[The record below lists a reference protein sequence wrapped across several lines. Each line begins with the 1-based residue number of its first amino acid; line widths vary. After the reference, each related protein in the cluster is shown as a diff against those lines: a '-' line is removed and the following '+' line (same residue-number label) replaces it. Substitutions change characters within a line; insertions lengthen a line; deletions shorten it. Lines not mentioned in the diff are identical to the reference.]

1 MKSPSLSEIRSTL
14 RDLTPDEVAELTL
27 RLARFKKENKELISY
42 LLYSAQNEHVFVQ
55 EVKAELD
62 TEFKSV
68 NKTNLYQAKKTIRK
82 ILRLINKYCRYSN
95 SRQTEAELRIFFC
108 KRLNSLGI
116 GFRNSQVLLNLYT
129 NQVKK
134 IHTTVATLHEDLRF
148 DFAEELEK
156 L

>member
-1 MKSPSLSEIRSTL
+1 MKSPALSEIRSTIRAL
-14 RDLTPDEVAELTL
+14 DPDEVAELVL

-42 LLYSAQNEHVFVQ
+42 LLYSAHNEHVFVE

-62 TEFKSV
+62 TEFKAV

-82 ILRLINKYCRYSN
+82 ILRLINKFCRYSQ
-95 SRQTEAELRIFFC
+95 SKQTEAELRIYFC
-108 KRLNSLGI
+108 KTLNGLGI
-116 GFRNSQVLLNLYT
+116 GFRKSQVLLNLYN

-134 IHTTVATLHEDLRF
+134 IHSVVDSLHEDLRF
-148 DFAEELEK
+148 DFAMELEN